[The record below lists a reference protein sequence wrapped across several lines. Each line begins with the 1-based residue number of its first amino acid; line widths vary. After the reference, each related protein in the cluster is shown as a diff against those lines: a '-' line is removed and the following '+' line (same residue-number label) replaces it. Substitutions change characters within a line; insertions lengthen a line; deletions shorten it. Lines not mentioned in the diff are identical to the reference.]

1 MSPRAARTF
10 IVSFCL
16 ISLLICITSGRTS
29 RAALAPAAHATDAS
43 YDALQGLA
51 RDVTFVWAKR
61 HPLVATAEGI
71 SSEDGLLDT
80 PSAAED
86 DGDLAL
92 VRAWEKRL
100 AAIPIGGEPRKVRD
114 DAALLR
120 AELLALERQ
129 YTVYRTDRK
138 DYSAPGVAIVNAV
151 YTQFLHVPLGGRA
164 GSTTAD
170 VRSAW
175 RDITARLQRA
185 PAYIAA
191 GEKLVTE
198 PGHLQAA
205 VGADELASAPEF
217 LTGALSDAA
226 KAQLTPSAFRQFV
239 SARNSTLRSLAQ
251 EKSYIDTHI
260 ASWPE
265 NFAMGRQAYNRMIQ
279 DEQLVPFDSESVAR
293 MGEDEL
299 AHGWAETYWIEHL
312 ARERHTTIGA
322 ASGGG
327 LAPAGAALL
336 PYYREQIATL
346 QHFVKAHQVMHV
358 PSWLGRIDVIETPKF
373 LQPVSPGAS
382 MQSPRLFSQE
392 TNGFYFITPPTSLAA
407 AAARLDANED
417 FDRDRILS
425 TAAHEAMPGH
435 FLQLSIARR
444 NPDFIRKIQSSG
456 SFAEGWAYYGEEMFV
471 RLGLYGDDLDAR
483 YYTAQW
489 ERVRGARAIVDAKL
503 AAREMTEPQAV
514 AYFAEHTGFTKQ
526 AAKEAVDG
534 IALSPGYVIAYT
546 VGRQQLELLEHDYFA
561 IVGPRGSLQDFHD
574 RLMCYGTTPL
584 AIVAPELLNDL
595 SKPLR
600 TVQTAANAL

>member
-1 MSPRAARTF
+1 MSRLAARTV
-10 IVSFCL
+10 IVAFCL
-16 ISLLICITSGRTS
+16 ILLLICSTSGL
-29 RAALAPAAHATDAS
+29 AALAPPAHASDAS
-43 YDALQGLA
+43 YDALQHLA
-51 RDVTFVWAKR
+51 RDITFVWAKR

-80 PSAAED
+80 PSLAED

-92 VRAWEKRL
+92 VRTWEGRL
-100 AAIPIGGEPRKVRD
+100 AAIPNAGEPRRIRD

-120 AELLALERQ
+120 AQLVALERQ

-151 YTQFLHVPLGGRA
+151 YTQFLHLPLGGRT
-164 GSTTAD
+164 GSTKED
-170 VRSAW
+170 IRNAW
-175 RDITARLQRA
+175 CDITARLHGA

-205 VGADELASAPEF
+205 VGSEELASAPEF
-217 LTGALSDAA
+217 LTGALTDAA
-226 KAQLTPSAFRQFV
+226 KAQLTPADLQQFV
-239 SARNSTLRSLAQ
+239 SARNSTLRSLAR

-260 ASWPE
+260 ASWHE
-265 NFAMGRQAYNRMIQ
+265 NFAMGRQAYDRMIQ
-279 DEQLVPFDSESVAR
+279 DEQLVPFDSESVER

-312 ARERHTTIGA
+312 AREQHTSIGA

-327 LAPAGAALL
+327 LAPAGGALL
-336 PYYREQIATL
+336 PYYRDQIATL
-346 QHFVKAHQVMHV
+346 QHFVETHHFMHV
-358 PSWLGRIDVIETPKF
+358 PSWLGRIEVVETPKF

-444 NPDFIRKIQSSG
+444 NPDFIRKIQGSG

-471 RLGLYGDDLDAR
+471 RLGLYGNDFDAR

-489 ERVRGARAIVDAKL
+489 ERVRGARAVVDAKL
-503 AAREMTEPQAV
+503 AAGEMTEPQAA

-534 IALSPGYVIAYT
+534 IALNPGYVIAYT

-561 IVGPRGSLQDFHD
+561 ILGARGSLQDFHD

-600 TVQTAANAL
+600 TVQAAANAL

>member
-1 MSPRAARTF
+1 MPRHLARAVTMVFCLFLLVACLTVARAPRAAF
-10 IVSFCL
+10 A
-16 ISLLICITSGRTS
+16 G
-29 RAALAPAAHATDAS
+29 AGQQTDAS
-43 YDALQGLA
+43 YDALQRLA
-51 RDVTFVWAKR
+51 RDVTFEWAKR

-71 SSEDGLLDT
+71 TSEDGLLDT
-80 PSAAED
+80 PSLAED
-86 DGDLAL
+86 SADLAL
-92 VRAWEKRL
+92 VHAWQKRL
-100 AAIPIGGEPRKVRD
+100 AAIPVSGEPRKVRD

-120 AELLALERQ
+120 AQLVTLERQ

-138 DYSAPGVAIVNAV
+138 DYSAPGIAIVNAV
-151 YTQFLHVPLGGRA
+151 YTQFLHLPHGGSA
-164 GSTTAD
+164 GNTAAQ
-170 VRSAW
+170 VRGAW
-175 RDITARLQRA
+175 RDITARLDKA
-185 PAYIAA
+185 PDYIVA
-191 GEKLVTE
+191 GEKLVSE

-205 VGADELASAPEF
+205 VGAEELASAPEF
-217 LTGALSDAA
+217 FTGALSDAA
-226 KAQLTPSAFRQFV
+226 KAQLPPAEFKHFV
-239 SARNSTLRSLAQ
+239 SARDKSLRALAQ
-251 EKSYIDTHI
+251 EKAYIDAHL

-265 NFAMGRQAYNRMIQ
+265 NFPMGRQAYNRMIQ
-279 DEQLVPFDSESVAR
+279 DEQLVPFDSESIER
-293 MGEDEL
+293 MGNDEL
-299 AHGWAETYWIEHL
+299 AHGWAETYWVEHL
-312 ARERHTTIGA
+312 VREQHTSLGPAT
-322 ASGGG
+322 GGG

-346 QHFVKAHQVMHV
+346 QRFVTAHHVIDV
-358 PSWLGRIDVIETPKF
+358 PSWLGRIEVIETPKF

-382 MQSPRLFSQE
+382 MQSPRLFSPE

-435 FLQLSIARR
+435 FLQLSTARR
-444 NPDFIRKIQSSG
+444 NPDFIRKIQGSG

-489 ERVRGARAIVDAKL
+489 ERVRGARAVVDAKL
-503 AAREMTEPQAV
+503 ASGEMTEPQAV
-514 AYFAEHTGFTKQ
+514 AYFAEHTGFTKP
-526 AAKEAVDG
+526 AAKAAVDG

-561 IVGPRGSLQDFHD
+561 TLGSRGSLEDFHD

-584 AIVAPELLNDL
+584 AIVAPELLDDL

-600 TVQTAANAL
+600 TVQAAASAL

>member
-1 MSPRAARTF
+1 MSRRVAQPVVVVF
-10 IVSFCL
+10 LL
-16 ISLLICITSGRTS
+16 ISLLMCVTSLRPS
-29 RAALAPAAHATDAS
+29 AAALASSHATDPS
-43 YDALQGLA
+43 FEALQLLA

-61 HPLVATAEGI
+61 HPLVGTQEGI
-71 SSEDGLLDT
+71 SSEDGLLDA
-80 PSAAED
+80 PSLASD

-92 VRAWEKRL
+92 VREWESRL
-100 AAIPIGGEPRKVRD
+100 AAIPIAGEPRRVRD

-120 AELLALERQ
+120 AQLIALERQ
-129 YTVYRTDRK
+129 YTVYHTDRK

-151 YTQFLHVPLGGRA
+151 YTQFLHIPLGVP
-164 GSTTAD
+164 GSTTAE

-175 RDITARLQRA
+175 RNITARLRGA
-185 PAYIAA
+185 PVYIAA

-205 VGADELASAPEF
+205 VGAEELTGAPEF

-226 KAQLTPSAFRQFV
+226 KAQLTPPEFRQFV
-239 SARNSTLRSLAQ
+239 SARNNTLRSLAQ

-260 ASWPE
+260 RSWPE
-265 NFAMGRQAYNRMIQ
+265 NFAMGRQAYDRMIQ
-279 DEQLVPFDSESVAR
+279 DEQLVPFDSESVER

-312 ARERHTTIGA
+312 AREMHTTIGA

-336 PYYREQIATL
+336 PYYRKQIATL
-346 QHFVKAHQVMHV
+346 QQFVEAHQVIDV
-358 PSWLGRIDVIETPKF
+358 PSWLGRIEVVETPKF

-382 MQSPRLFSQE
+382 MQSPRLFSPE
-392 TNGFYFITPPTSLAA
+392 TNGFYFITPPSSLAA

-444 NPDFIRKIQSSG
+444 HPDFIRKIQTSG

-471 RLGLYGDDLDAR
+471 RLGLYGDDLDGR

-489 ERVRGARAIVDAKL
+489 ERVRGARAVVDAKL
-503 AAREMTEPQAV
+503 AAGEMTEPQAV

-526 AAKEAVDG
+526 AAREAVDG
-534 IALSPGYVIAYT
+534 IALDPGYVIAYT
-546 VGRQQLELLEHDYFA
+546 VGRQELELLEHDYFA
-561 IVGPRGSLQDFHD
+561 TLGSRGSLQDFHD

-584 AIVAPELLNDL
+584 AIVAPELLDDL
-595 SKPLR
+595 SKPLS
-600 TVQTAANAL
+600 TVQAAANAL

>member
-1 MSPRAARTF
+1 MSRREARTV
-10 IVSFCL
+10 IVAFCL
-16 ISLLICITSGRTS
+16 ILLLICSTSGRTS
-29 RAALAPAAHATDAS
+29 LAALAPSAHATDAS
-43 YDALQGLA
+43 YDALQRLA

-80 PSAAED
+80 PSLAQD
-86 DGDLAL
+86 DADLAL
-92 VRAWEKRL
+92 VRTWEGRL
-100 AAIPIGGEPRKVRD
+100 AAIPNGGEPRKVRD

-120 AELLALERQ
+120 AQLVALERQ

-151 YTQFLHVPLGGRA
+151 YTQFLHLPLGGRT

-170 VRSAW
+170 IRNAW
-175 RDITARLQRA
+175 RDITARLQGA

-205 VGADELASAPEF
+205 VGAEELASAPEF

-226 KAQLTPSAFRQFV
+226 KGQLTPSAFRQFV
-239 SARNSTLRSLAQ
+239 SVRNNALRSLAQ

-260 ASWPE
+260 ASWHE
-265 NFAMGRQAYNRMIQ
+265 NFAMGRQAYDRMIQ
-279 DEQLVPFDSESVAR
+279 DEQLVPFDSESVGR

-312 ARERHTTIGA
+312 AREQHTTVGA

-327 LAPAGAALL
+327 IAPAGAALL

-346 QHFVKAHQVMHV
+346 QHFVDAHHVMHV
-358 PSWLGRIDVIETPKF
+358 PGWLGRIEVVETPKF

-382 MQSPRLFSQE
+382 MQSPRLFSPE
-392 TNGFYFITPPTSLAA
+392 TNGFYFITPPTSLVA

-444 NPDFIRKIQSSG
+444 NPDFIRKIQNSG

-489 ERVRGARAIVDAKL
+489 ERVRGARAVVDAKL
-503 AAREMTEPQAV
+503 AAGQLTEPQAV

-534 IALSPGYVIAYT
+534 IALNPGYVIAYT

-561 IVGPRGSLQDFHD
+561 ILGSRGSLQDFHD

-584 AIVAPELLNDL
+584 AIVAPELLADL

-600 TVQTAANAL
+600 TVQAAANAS

>member
-1 MSPRAARTF
+1 MSRRAARAV
-10 IVSFCL
+10 IVTLCL
-16 ISLLICITSGRTS
+16 ISSIMCITSGRAS
-29 RAALAPAAHATDAS
+29 RAALAAAHPADSS
-43 YDALQGLA
+43 YESLQRLA
-51 RDVTFVWAKR
+51 RDITFVWAKR
-61 HPLVATAEGI
+61 HPLVATSEGI
-71 SSEDGLLDT
+71 STEDGLLDT
-80 PSAAED
+80 PSLAED
-86 DGDLAL
+86 DRDLAL
-92 VRAWEKRL
+92 VRTWEKRL
-100 AAIPIGGEPRKVRD
+100 AAIPIGGEPRRISD

-120 AELLALERQ
+120 AQLLVLERQ
-129 YTVYRTDRK
+129 YTIYRTNRK
-138 DYSAPGVAIVNAV
+138 DYSAPGVAIVDAV
-151 YTQFLHVPLGGRA
+151 YTQFLHLPLGGHA

-170 VRSAW
+170 IRRAW
-175 RDITARLQRA
+175 RDITARLQGA

-191 GEKLVTE
+191 GEKLVTD

-205 VGADELASAPEF
+205 VGAEELASAPEF

-239 SARNSTLRSLAQ
+239 SARNNTLRSLAQ

-260 ASWPE
+260 ASWSE
-265 NFAMGRQAYNRMIQ
+265 NFAMSRQAYNRMIQ
-279 DEQLVPFDSESVAR
+279 DEQLVPFDSESVER

-312 ARERHTTIGA
+312 AREQHTTVGA

-346 QHFVKAHQVMHV
+346 QHFVEAHHVIHV
-358 PSWLGRIDVIETPKF
+358 PSWLGRIEVVETPKF

-382 MQSPRLFSQE
+382 MQSPRLFAQE
-392 TNGFYFITPPTSLAA
+392 TNGFYFITPPTSLTA

-444 NPDFIRKIQSSG
+444 NPDFIRKIQTSG
-456 SFAEGWAYYGEEMFV
+456 SFSEGWAYYGEEMFV
-471 RLGLYGDDLDAR
+471 RLGLYADDLDAR

-489 ERVRGARAIVDAKL
+489 ERVRGARAVVDAKL
-503 AAREMTEPQAV
+503 AAGEMSEPQAV
-514 AYFAEHTGFTKQ
+514 AYFAEHTGFTKR

-534 IALSPGYVIAYT
+534 IALNPGYVIAYT
-546 VGRQQLELLEHDYFA
+546 VGRQQLELLEHNYFA
-561 IVGPRGSLQDFHD
+561 ILGSRGSLQDFHD

-584 AIVAPELLNDL
+584 AIVAPELLDDL